1 MPWWARSVRR
11 GTEARGGRTTA
22 PRSSRGSPGSPS
34 AARRGASPRGGAVAG
49 AGAAEPEWLAGLSLV
64 GKDRWIPKGGRVRR
78 PSAIGVGGRY
88 EDFREGV
95 LDAGTVVPNRR
106 WYEERSEERRV

>member
-22 PRSSRGSPGSPS
+22 PRSSSGSPASRSSGRARGSPK
-34 AARRGASPRGGAVAG
+34 GGGGGGGGEAH
-49 AGAAEPEWLAGLSLV
+49 GAAELEWLAGLSLV
-64 GKDRWIPKGGRVRR
+64 GKDTWIPKGGRVRR

-88 EDFREGV
+88 EDFHEGV

-106 WYEERSEERRV
+106 WYAELR